1 METTLEMIKKVALA
15 TKGRAPSVSKAFVMK
30 TNVLFGIYDN
40 DGQHQERKAAKIGRG
55 VVLMEAHGEMGEAMY
70 YTKPK
75 KGQHLSQHASVVS
88 SCLTLL
94 VNITPRIVQ
103 SLPLVHFKIEQI
115 VGESRICLHRLGWPL
130 RRTQPHES

>member
-70 YTKPK
+70 YTE
-75 KGQHLSQHASVVS
+75 HLLHHFE
-88 SCLTLL
+88 LL
-94 VNITPRIVQ
+94 
-103 SLPLVHFKIEQI
+103 
-115 VGESRICLHRLGWPL
+115 GESRI
-130 RRTQPHES
+130 E